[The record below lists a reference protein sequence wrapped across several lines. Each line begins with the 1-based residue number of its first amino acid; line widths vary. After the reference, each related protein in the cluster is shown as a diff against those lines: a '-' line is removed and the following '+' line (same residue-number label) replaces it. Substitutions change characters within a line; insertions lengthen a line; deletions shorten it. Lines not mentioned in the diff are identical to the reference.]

1 MKSIPAMALCLA
13 LFATSVSADILSFK
27 VTNNPNAA
35 GNFTID
41 QSGDAY
47 QRGTVT
53 NFDGGTSGSVTF
65 NQTENFSFAYLLDTF
80 VFSEVGETLTAF
92 NYDAGASTLTLG
104 SAPTIGGGGTS
115 VLFQAAAGTGTMT
128 FNYTTSEDG
137 AGAAVPEPS
146 SFAALALCGIG
157 YMAVRRRRRNS

>member
-1 MKSIPAMALCLA
+1 MALCLA

-27 VTNNPNAA
+27 VSNTPNAS
-35 GNFTID
+35 GLHIID
-41 QSGDAY
+41 QSGDTY
-47 QRGTVT
+47 QQGTVT

-65 NQTENFSFAYLLDTF
+65 NQQNSFAFNYTLDTF
-80 VFSEVGETLTAF
+80 LFSEVGETLTAF

-104 SAPTIGGGGTS
+104 TAPTIGGGGTS
-115 VLFQAAAGTGTMT
+115 VQFQAANGTGTMT

-157 YMAVRRRRRNS
+157 YMAVRRRRRNA